1 MIAQNISHHLSRPI
15 FRLTPSKP
23 QANDYVTITL
33 KEIHGKCETEN
44 EGG

>member
-1 MIAQNISHHLSRPI
+1 MIAQNISNHLSRPI
-15 FRLTPSKP
+15 LRLTPRKS

-33 KEIHGKCETEN
+33 KEIHGKCETEK